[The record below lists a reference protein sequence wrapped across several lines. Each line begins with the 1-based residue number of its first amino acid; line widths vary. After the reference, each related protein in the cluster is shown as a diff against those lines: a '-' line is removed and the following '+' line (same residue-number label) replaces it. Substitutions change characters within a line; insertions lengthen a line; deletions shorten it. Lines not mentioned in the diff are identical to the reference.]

1 MCSRYRPQVSPEMSR
16 MKQGKLRAEPGR
28 RIELAERAA
37 QMLFGIHD
45 ENLQLLEH
53 ELGVQ
58 ISARDQEVFLEGDSE
73 DVDTAARILI
83 ALGRLAGRGREIK
96 AAEVRTAIQ
105 VVTEQPELSLEEFFT
120 DIEIPA
126 YKGISVRPK
135 GPNQRRYLEA
145 IQKYDLVFAIGP
157 AGTGKTFLAMAMA
170 IEALNTRRVRR
181 IVLARPA
188 IEAGERLGFL
198 PGDMIEKVN
207 PYLRP
212 LYDALYS
219 LVGFDRATRLIK
231 RDQIEIAPL
240 AFMRGRTLSNAFVIL
255 DEAQNTTPDQMKML
269 LTRLGLNSRAV
280 VNGDVTQT
288 DLRSD
293 QSSGLV
299 EALGV
304 LDGIDGIAHVEF
316 SRGDV
321 VRHEL
326 VKQIVRAYERQDQRA
341 GGSGSDKSKRRY
353 D

>member
-1 MCSRYRPQVSPEMSR
+1 MT
-16 MKQGKLRAEPGR
+16 QGKLRADPGR
-28 RIELAERAA
+28 RIDLAERTA
-37 QMLFGIHD
+37 QVIFGIHD
-45 ENLQLLEH
+45 ENLQLLER

-58 ISARDQEVFLEGDSE
+58 ISARGQEVFLEGDTE
-73 DVDTAARILI
+73 QVDIAARILT
-83 ALGRLAGRGREIK
+83 ALGRVAERGREIK
-96 AAEVRTAIQ
+96 VAEVRTAIQ
-105 VVTEQPELSLEEFFT
+105 VATEQPELSIEDFFT

-126 YKGISVRPK
+126 FKGRSVRPK

-145 IQKYDLVFAIGP
+145 IRKHDLVFAVGP

-170 IEALNTRRVRR
+170 IEALNARRVRR

-219 LVGFDRATRLIK
+219 LVGFDRAARLIE

-240 AFMRGRTLSNAFVIL
+240 AFMRGRTLADAFVIL

-280 VNGDVTQT
+280 VNGDVTQI
-288 DLRSD
+288 DLRAD
-293 QSSGLV
+293 QRSGLV
-299 EALGV
+299 EASTMLA
-304 LDGIDGIAHVEF
+304 GIEGIAHVKF
-316 SRGDV
+316 SRSDV

-326 VKQIVRAYERQDQRA
+326 VKQIVRAYEQHEKHGGTSRA
-341 GGSGSDKSKRRY
+341 RASTDRH

>member
-1 MCSRYRPQVSPEMSR
+1 MS
-16 MKQGKLRAEPGR
+16 QGKLRAEPGR

-37 QMLFGIHD
+37 QVLFGIHD
-45 ENLQLLEH
+45 ENLQLLEQ

-58 ISARDQEVFLEGDSE
+58 ISARDQEVFLEGDPE
-73 DVDTAARILI
+73 RVDVAARILT
-83 ALGRLAGRGREIK
+83 ALAQLADRGHEIK
-96 AAEVRTAIQ
+96 PGEVRTAIQ
-105 VVTEQPELSLEEFFT
+105 VATEQPELSLEAFFT

-126 YKGISVRPK
+126 FKGRSVRPK
-135 GPNQRRYLEA
+135 GPNQRSYLEA
-145 IQKYDLVFAIGP
+145 IRKHDLVFAIGP

-170 IEALNTRRVRR
+170 IEALNRRRVRR
-181 IVLARPA
+181 IVLVRPA

-219 LVGFDRATRLIK
+219 LVGFDRATRLIE

-240 AFMRGRTLSNAFVIL
+240 AFMRGRTLSDAFVIL

-288 DLRSD
+288 DLRAD

-299 EALGV
+299 EALSV
-304 LDGIDGIAHVEF
+304 LAGIEGIALVEF

-326 VKQIVRAYERQDQRA
+326 VKQIVQAYERHDQRGA
-341 GGSGSDKSKRRY
+341 ASDSGNSKGRH

>member
-1 MCSRYRPQVSPEMSR
+1 MT
-16 MKQGKLRAEPGR
+16 QGKLRVEPGR

-37 QMLFGIHD
+37 QVLFGVHD
-45 ENLQLLEH
+45 ENLQLLER
-53 ELGVQ
+53 ELRVQ
-58 ISARDQEVFLEGDSE
+58 ISARDQEVFLDGDPES
-73 DVDTAARILI
+73 VDTAARILT
-83 ALGRLAGRGREIK
+83 ALGRLAERGREIRV
-96 AAEVRTAIQ
+96 AEIRTAIQ
-105 VVTEQPELSLEEFFT
+105 VANEQPHLSLEGFFT
-120 DIEIPA
+120 DIEIPSC
-126 YKGISVRPK
+126 KGRSVRPK
-135 GPNQRRYLEA
+135 GPNQRLYLEA
-145 IQKYDLVFAIGP
+145 IRTHDLVFAVGP

-181 IVLARPA
+181 IILARPA

-219 LVGFDRATRLIK
+219 LVGFDHASRLIE

-240 AFMRGRTLSNAFVIL
+240 AFMRGRTLSDAFVIL

-269 LTRLGLNSRAV
+269 LTRIGLNSRAV
-280 VNGDVTQT
+280 INGDVTQT
-288 DLRSD
+288 DLRGD
-293 QSSGLV
+293 QPSGLV
-299 EALGV
+299 DACGV
-304 LDGIDGIAHVEF
+304 LAGIEGIAHVEF

-326 VKQIVRAYERQDQRA
+326 VKQIVRAYDQQRNA
-341 GGSGSDKSKRRY
+341 NDSGSSKHRN